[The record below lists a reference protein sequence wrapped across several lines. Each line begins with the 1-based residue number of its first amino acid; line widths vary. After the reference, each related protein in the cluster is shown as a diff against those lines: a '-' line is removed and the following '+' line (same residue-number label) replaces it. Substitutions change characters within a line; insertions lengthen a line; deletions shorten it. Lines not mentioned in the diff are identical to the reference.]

1 MFGMRT
7 GVASSLWPPERVS
20 DLVKARAAP
29 PSRERA
35 TECRRSG
42 NRPVRAPRCPP
53 SPGGLAAGKPCS
65 QAERA
70 ISNG

>member
-7 GVASSLWPPERVS
+7 GVASSLWPPERVPRRLS
-20 DLVKARAAP
+20 ARDALP
-29 PSRERA
+29 ERSAQPNIEGLA
-35 TECRRSG
+35 TAC
-42 NRPVRAPRCPP
+42 PVAPRRLPL
-53 SPGGLAAGKPCS
+53 PGDLARGKLYD